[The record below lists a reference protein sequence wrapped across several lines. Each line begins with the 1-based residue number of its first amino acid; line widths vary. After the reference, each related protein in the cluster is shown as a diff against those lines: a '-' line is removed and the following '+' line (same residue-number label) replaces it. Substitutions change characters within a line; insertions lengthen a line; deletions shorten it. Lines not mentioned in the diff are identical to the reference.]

1 MNGEVCWSGDDPA
14 RVAVD
19 CGLPAIEPGEDALIT
34 VGFLVAP
41 GTTGGTATVSVSNAV
56 PVFIDLTVK
65 PGITGLAG
73 QAQGPLVADGQ
84 AHNIVITATTADPS
98 VTNPGKI
105 TFTTATTPGVTFQ
118 NNEDC
123 SVAEGGTTAECDLFG
138 DDKLLLTVTIA
149 TDAPTGPLLIAGTE
163 LGQPALNV
171 TGDLQIVARPAAA
184 LDLLNP
190 QITQQPVAGGT
201 GAFTVT
207 VRNTGGQPSAGGETV
222 TIVLP
227 DGFTPQQIVIGDQTC
242 TTGEAAARVDVDC
255 ALPVIQPG
263 DDVLITV
270 DLGVNPGTKVGTA
283 TVSIPNTEPLSVTLT
298 VQPGIIGLAGEA
310 PRPLVPDGRPHDIL
324 ITATLNG
331 SGIDPGLITFA
342 TTNPGI
348 TFQPNPDCDVAAE
361 CELFG
366 DNKLLLTVTIAPGAR
381 SGPLVITG
389 TELGQPALTVTGN
402 LAIPTIQSPPD
413 LTLSEVQVS
422 QTLVAGGGGQVWL
435 TVQNTGDLAT
445 ERQPISLEGPTGIT
459 LADVVSDPGDAVAC
473 TGGGCFLAPLPAGMD
488 PVTLKLSLNVAAT
501 VADDPEGTITVV
513 IGDKAATPV
522 SIGVQS
528 GVESVTITPAG
539 PLVADGQPA
548 SRTVTVTPA
557 PGVESPGPITL
568 TLGGTATFGTTE
580 GCETSPSRKSITCS
594 GTVFDVDITVPRE
607 STVTEV
613 QIAAVDAG
621 QRTLEVK
628 GSPLRVEVVTPAS
641 LIVTGVGVTETPVA
655 GGEGEFTVSVT
666 NRGGAAVGRRRGH
679 RPATAGRLQQN
690 RHHHSGRQLFRD
702 RTTGSGP
709 GGCHPRLHA
718 SAHPRREDTHSHLQR
733 ADLADSR

>member
-1 MNGEVCWSGDDPA
+1 MIAA

-73 QAQGPLVADGQ
+73 QAPGPIDRGRSGTQHRHHRHDGRPERDQ
-84 AHNIVITATTADPS
+84 PRQDHLHH
-98 VTNPGKI
+98 
-105 TFTTATTPGVTFQ
+105 ATTPGVTFQ

-184 LDLLNP
+184 LDLVNP

-548 SRTVTVTPA
+548 SRTVTVTSA

-580 GCETSPSRKSITCS
+580 GCETSASRKSITCS

-641 LIVTGVGVTETPVA
+641 LIVTGVGVTENPVA
-655 GGEGEFTVSVT
+655 GGKGEFTVSVT
-666 NRGGAAVGRRRGH
+666 NRGGAESAGGEAIDLQLPDGFSRTGTIIPGGSCSGTEQ
-679 RPATAGRLQQN
+679 PAA
-690 RHHHSGRQLFRD
+690 
-702 RTTGSGP
+702 GP
-709 GGCHPRLHA
+709 GGRRPRLHA